1 MTDTIFTALVQQKI
15 VERREG
21 RSAAAQA
28 ATEADARFRAR
39 TAPLVARALEMM
51 KDLSSDPMFAN
62 AMGYPDVSIR
72 REDADGRIGVVSF
85 AGLAGVL
92 SFQTFNH
99 GGIGIRIYPEPIV
112 MGALECGLS
121 YGIDPLKGE
130 LSRID
135 DLMARVRD
143 HIAEFLADIYLS
155 LAAHI
160 LQSKP
165 QGLTG

>member
-1 MTDTIFTALVQQKI
+1 MTDTSFTALVQQKI

-21 RSAAAQA
+21 RSAAARA
-28 ATEADARFRAR
+28 ASEADARFRAR
-39 TAPLVARALEMM
+39 AAPLVARALEMM

-85 AGLAGVL
+85 AGPAGVL
-92 SFQTFNH
+92 SFQTFEH
-99 GGIGIRIYPEPIV
+99 DRIGMQIYPKPIV
-112 MGALECGLS
+112 MGALDCGLT

-143 HIAEFLADIYLS
+143 HIAEFLADIHLS
-155 LAAHI
+155 PAAHI